1 VYLLNTS
8 HKNNRIFR
16 IGAGMKRIIIKFTD
30 SLDYICVEAD
40 EFHEDKN
47 FIKAYKGNELVAM
60 ADMGVIKT
68 AYLTEQKD

>member
-1 VYLLNTS
+1 
-8 HKNNRIFR
+8 
-16 IGAGMKRIIIKFTD
+16 MKKIIVKFTD
-30 SLDYICVEAD
+30 SLDYICIEAD

-60 ADMGVIKT
+60 ADMSVVKT